1 MCQAVLMLI
10 VLAAS
15 VLAVAAW
22 LYLLAGHGGFWRTD
36 QRLPPAAGT
45 PVAWPAVV
53 AVVPARD
60 EAAVLPETLPT
71 LLTQDYP
78 GPFRVILVD
87 DESTDGTAEVA
98 AQLGHAAEPGGQTP
112 RPRLRVLD
120 GDPPPPGWAGKV
132 WAMNQG
138 LRAAADAEYVLFT
151 DADIAY
157 APGIVS
163 ALVRAA
169 ESDDRVLVSQ
179 MALLRADTFAERLLI
194 PAFVYFF
201 AQLYPF
207 RRVNRRGGRT
217 AAAAGGCMLV
227 RRTALEAAGGL
238 EQIRGARIDDV
249 ALGGLL
255 KRAPGAGDCWL
266 GFSTEVI
273 SRRSYNGLAEIWDM
287 VARSAYTQLRYS
299 PAALAGTVVGMAWLY
314 LLPVAAALGGLA
326 LLIGGRALTGI
337 PDQQSAWLAVAGV
350 AGWAIMSITY
360 LPMLR
365 LSRLSALRASCL
377 PLIGVLYTAMTISSA
392 RRHHAG
398 QGGEWKG
405 RTIGA
410 GQLAST
416 E

>member
-10 VLAAS
+10 ALAAS
-15 VLAVAAW
+15 LLAVAAW
-22 LYLLAGHGGFWRTD
+22 VCLLAAHGGFWRTD
-36 QRLPPAAGT
+36 QRLPPASDDPAG
-45 PVAWPAVV
+45 WPAVV

-71 LLTQDYP
+71 LLAQDYP
-78 GPFRVILVD
+78 GRLAVVLVD

-98 AQLGHAAEPGGQTP
+98 AKLS
-112 RPRLRVLD
+112 LD
-120 GDPPPPGWAGKV
+120 GRAADARFEQRLTVIAGEPPPPGWAGKV

-138 LRAAADAEYVLFT
+138 LRTAADADYVLFT

-157 APGIVS
+157 APGTVRALVS
-163 ALVRAA
+163 AAA
-169 ESDDRVLVSQ
+169 ADDRVLVSQ
-179 MALLRADTFAERLLI
+179 MALLRADTFAERLLM

-207 RRVNRRGGRT
+207 RWVNRRGGRT

-227 RRTALEAAGGL
+227 LRSALEAAGGL
-238 EQIRGARIDDV
+238 EPIRGARIDDV

-255 KRAPGAGDCWL
+255 KRAPAAGDCWL
-266 GFSTEVI
+266 GFSTDVI
-273 SRRSYNGLAEIWDM
+273 SRREYSGLSEIWDM

-299 PAALAGTVVGMAWLY
+299 PLALAGTVLGMAWLY
-314 LLPVAAALGGLA
+314 LLPVAAALAGLV
-326 LLIGGRALTGI
+326 LLIGGHPLSGVPA
-337 PDQQSAWLAVAGV
+337 PQAVWLAVAGL
-350 AGWAIMSITY
+350 AGWAIMAVTY

-365 LSRLSALRASCL
+365 LSRLSPLRAVSL
-377 PLIGVLYTAMTISSA
+377 PAIGFLYTAMTVSSA

-405 RTIGA
+405 RTIQQ
-410 GQLAST
+410 GQLSSR
-416 E
+416 